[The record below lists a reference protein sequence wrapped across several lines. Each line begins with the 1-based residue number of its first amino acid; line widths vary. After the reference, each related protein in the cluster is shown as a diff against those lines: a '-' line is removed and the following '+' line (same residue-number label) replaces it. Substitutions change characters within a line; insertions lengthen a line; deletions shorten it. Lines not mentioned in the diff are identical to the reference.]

1 MVPGARTSCPGH
13 ERPGRLIAADVPVAT
28 LLRSGSPS
36 FVSLLLGKVP
46 IMDRARLLAEIFDA
60 TSPNDTS
67 TAIFDAREWLA
78 DHPDDQKVWSAM
90 ADLIEVERQSVS
102 HA

>member
-1 MVPGARTSCPGH
+1 M
-13 ERPGRLIAADVPVAT
+13 
-28 LLRSGSPS
+28 LRSGSPS
-36 FVSLLLGKVP
+36 FESPLLGKVP
-46 IMDRARLLAEIFDA
+46 IMDRAQVLAEMLDA
-60 TSPNDTS
+60 TTPNDTS

-90 ADLIEVERQSVS
+90 ADLIEVQRQSVS